1 VSVRLDAMHSFHTP
15 LCIWTPLS
23 IWIRYGFHRIAAR
36 NPGFY
41 GDKKGRCEI
50 IVSTDAESIC

>member
-1 VSVRLDAMHSFHTP
+1 VSVRLDAMHSFN
-15 LCIWTPLS
+15 TPLS